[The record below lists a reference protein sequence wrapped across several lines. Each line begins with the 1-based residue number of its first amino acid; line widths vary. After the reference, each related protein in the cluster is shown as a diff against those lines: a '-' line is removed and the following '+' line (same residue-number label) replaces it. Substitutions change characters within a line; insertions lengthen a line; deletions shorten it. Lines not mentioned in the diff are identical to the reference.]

1 MENIFFDGW
10 ESFWRELIK
19 IVLAYISIVFFLRIS
34 GKRTLTKMNAFDLI
48 VTIALGSMLA
58 AVSLNK
64 NIALFDGVIAFMLL
78 IFLQYILTWLS
89 VRSKKFKNII
99 TSNPS
104 LLIYKGE
111 LLEDTM
117 IKERITLDE
126 LNMAVRN
133 QGISDISKVD
143 VLILETT
150 GDISI
155 ISSVE
160 GDKKGT
166 FTGIKKDQF

>member
-10 ESFWRELIK
+10 ESFWRTLVIT
-19 IVLAYISIVFFLRIS
+19 VLAYLSVVFFLRIS

-64 NIALFDGVIAFMLL
+64 NIALLDGVIAFMLL
-78 IFLQYILTWLS
+78 IFLQYILTRLS

-99 TSNPS
+99 TRNPS

-111 LLEDTM
+111 LLEDTL
-117 IKERITLDE
+117 KEERITLDE

-133 QGISDISKVD
+133 QGISDISKVE

-155 ISSVE
+155 IASVE
-160 GDKKGT
+160 GDKTGT
-166 FTGIKKDQF
+166 YEGIKKDQF

>member
-10 ESFWRELIK
+10 ESFWRALIK

-64 NIALFDGVIAFMLL
+64 NIALLDGVIAFMLL

-155 ISSVE
+155 ISSVK

>member
-10 ESFWRELIK
+10 ESFWRAIIK

-64 NIALFDGVIAFMLL
+64 NIALLDGVIAFMLL

-111 LLEDTM
+111 LLEDTL
-117 IKERITLDE
+117 KEERITLDE

-133 QGISDISKVD
+133 QGISDISKVE

-155 ISSVE
+155 IASVE
-160 GDKKGT
+160 GDKTGT
-166 FTGIKKDQF
+166 YEGIKKDQF